1 MSDIE
6 NQSDNFVRS
15 QAEGG
20 DEAPADEAD
29 WEREKEEQDV
39 ANVFCPSACI
49 YTVQE
54 EKENYQRHFKMAKDT
69 SIILCSNFI

>member
-20 DEAPADEAD
+20 DEAPAFDEAE
-29 WEREKEEQDV
+29 WER
-39 ANVFCPSACI
+39 
-49 YTVQE
+49 
-54 EKENYQRHFKMAKDT
+54 
-69 SIILCSNFI
+69 